1 MRRERLK
8 RAIED
13 LNPSSAQVSCMEMGL
28 RLVAH
33 FEVSGIT
40 HNEGIARSGS
50 FPFIFSALF
59 IHEGHITWRKC
70 RIISEFCK

>member
-28 RLVAH
+28 RLVAR

-40 HNEGIARSGS
+40 HNEGVARGGS
-50 FPFIFSALF
+50 FPFVFSALF
-59 IHEGHITWRKC
+59 IHEGYSRLAMG
-70 RIISEFCK
+70 